1 MLFLFYLFQENRTAF
16 VRPCQ
21 KKSIF
26 PDTRW
31 QTDWWP
37 VSGRT
42 QLALFHS
49 YTVQGTSCAWL
60 NDFIM
65 KLRKSHLVTAEWIRA
80 MMVKLGGGLGQRLE
94 GLWQCKHWTCR
105 LWCAWRAGTKTE
117 FVQSRAGSARPK
129 ALCILVQQKVM
140 RNKLRREGECTCIME
155 KKYVKYLRM
164 CKLTEVKV
172 KYYFMLCW
180 TFASFITS

>member
-80 MMVKLGGGLGQRLE
+80 MMVKLGGVGATTRGPLTMQALDMQAVVCLKSWHKDWICPIQGWKCEAKGFVHSCTAESNEKQ
-94 GLWQCKHWTCR
+94 
-105 LWCAWRAGTKTE
+105 TKARRGMHMHHGE
-117 FVQSRAGSARPK
+117 KICQISENVQINWSKS
-129 ALCILVQQKVM
+129 
-140 RNKLRREGECTCIME
+140 
-155 KKYVKYLRM
+155 
-164 CKLTEVKV
+164 
-172 KYYFMLCW
+172 
-180 TFASFITS
+180 